1 MRLPFRCW
9 ICDGPLPIVI
19 VAIWSSGTIML
30 VPVTAI
36 GRCSMLLGVD
46 AIVRMQAHGDVAR
59 LAGRVD
65 PVADLDAGERHAQR
79 LRRVAHRDAQR
90 VGQAA
95 VELDLQL
102 VLRLLLRQAHVDRA
116 RDLAQLV
123 HEVAGDRHAAGASR
137 GP

>member
-1 MRLPFRCW
+1 M
-9 ICDGPLPIVI
+9 VI

-36 GRCSMLLGVD
+36 GRRSMLRGID
-46 AIVRMQAHGDVAR
+46 AVVRMQAHRDVAR

-79 LRRVAHRDAQR
+79 LRRIADRDAQL
-90 VGQAA
+90 VGEAA
-95 VELDLQL
+95 IELDRSSSFGSCSERPTSTAPGI
-102 VLRLLLRQAHVDRA
+102 LRHLL
-116 RDLAQLV
+116 
-123 HEVAGDRHAAGASR
+123 HEVAGDLHAGVRES